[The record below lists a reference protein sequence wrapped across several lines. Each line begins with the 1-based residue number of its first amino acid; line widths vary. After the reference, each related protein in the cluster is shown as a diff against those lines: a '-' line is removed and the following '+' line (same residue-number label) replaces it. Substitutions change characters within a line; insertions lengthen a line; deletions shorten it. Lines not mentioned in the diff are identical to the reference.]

1 MKNRQR
7 FYPVLFGIY
16 SAVGLVSSNIDQMRF
31 MDGIRSILIAILV
44 SLLVYLLFS
53 WRVRNKDKASLLS
66 AVFILFFFAY
76 GHVYDALEGF
86 KIAGLTLGRHRF
98 LFPVWVLVFTALG
111 VWIYKRP
118 WKLASTG
125 RFLFAMSIILLVMPI
140 AQIGIYEWGRYRS
153 VDQQGNEQSQVIQ
166 QQNLP
171 PSTENLPD
179 IYYIILDGYPRQ
191 DALLQYFDFDNQYFI
206 DQLEEIGFSIPTCS
220 QSNYAM
226 TILSLSSSLNMNYVG
241 AFGDVGQV
249 NFEEKIVNSETQ
261 QILQELGY
269 QTVALESSI
278 WFTDFTNADHYISQ
292 KRPVLNSFFDFTRLS
307 EFEVVYLR
315 TTLLRPLEEAKTAW
329 LDSLFDNPRQELYN
343 LIMFQLEQLKLVP
356 QIEGPKFV
364 FAHILAP
371 HAREAYFNAE
381 GEFAYSRANDAMKGE
396 FIYLNQ
402 ITIEVIQTI
411 LAESENPPVIIIQGD
426 HGLDTEARMAILNA
440 YYLPD
445 DGAKMLYPAIT
456 PVNSFRV
463 VFNTYFGQDF
473 PLLPDISLYSTYVDM
488 FNFTPVQYPCIP

>member
-31 MDGIRSILIAILV
+31 IDGVRSILVAILF

-53 WRVRNKDKASLLS
+53 WRIRDKEKASLLS
-66 AVFILFFFAY
+66 AVFILFCFAY

-86 KIAGLTLGRHRF
+86 KIAGLTLGRHRV
-98 LFPVWVLVFTALG
+98 LFPLWVLVFTVLEI
-111 VWIYKRP
+111 WIYKRQ

-140 AQIGIYEWGRYRS
+140 AQIGVYEWGRYRS
-153 VDQQGNEQSQVIQ
+153 VDQQGNEQPQVNQ
-166 QQNLP
+166 QQNQP
-171 PSTENLPD
+171 SSTEIPD
-179 IYYIILDGYPRQ
+179 VYYIILDGYPRQ

-206 DQLEEIGFSIPTCS
+206 NQLEEIGFNVPTCS

-226 TILSLSSSLNMNYVG
+226 TILSLSTSLNMNYAD

-249 NFEEKIVNSETQ
+249 NFEEKIINSETQ
-261 QILQELGY
+261 QILQKMGY
-269 QTVALESSI
+269 QIVALESSI
-278 WFTDFTNADHYISQ
+278 WFTDFKNADHYISQ
-292 KRPVLNSFFDFTRLS
+292 KRPMLNSFFDFTRLS

-343 LIMFQLEQLKLVP
+343 LIMFQLEQLELVP

-396 FIYLNQ
+396 FTYLNQ
-402 ITIEVIQTI
+402 RIIEVIQTI

-440 YYLPD
+440 YYLPGN
-445 DGAKMLYPAIT
+445 GAENLYPTIT

-463 VFNTYFGQDF
+463 VFNTYFGQEY
-473 PLLPDISLYSTYVDM
+473 PILPDTSLYSTYEDM
-488 FNFTPVQYPCIP
+488 FYFTPIQYPCNP